1 MLEFANCLV
10 TEKDA
15 FQEVITTK
23 NVFALSHAND
33 AIQWVTLLKSV
44 ENPFALIVN
53 VLGIP
58 NRDVLTSVETNCVL
72 ETECMTEFP
81 VQEIPTV
88 VFVTSKVIWILNVSK
103 DVSIHNAK
111 LLDFTPNTQENK
123 YLFMKEVVY

>member
-1 MLEFANCLV
+1 MQIRVNLAPR
-10 TEKDA
+10 
-15 FQEVITTK
+15 
-23 NVFALSHAND
+23 LSRRAVNLFYPATIFPLD
-33 AIQWVTLLKSV
+33 GMTKSV